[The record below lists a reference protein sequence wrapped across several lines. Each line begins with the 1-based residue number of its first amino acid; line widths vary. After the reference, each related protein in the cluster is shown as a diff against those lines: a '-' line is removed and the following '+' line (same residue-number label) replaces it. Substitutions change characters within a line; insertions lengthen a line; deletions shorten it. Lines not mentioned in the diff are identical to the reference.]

1 MSATDGEHL
10 AFGAQ
15 AGRGLLD
22 CTHTCAA
29 DVIHARELQ
38 YDVSAA
44 GNSVGERFGEARGAG
59 SAQPAGDNQDEGVGG
74 TTLRY
79 REKPGGSRRLRG
91 FRGSLSGVDE

>member
-1 MSATDGEHL
+1 MGATDGEHF

-15 AGRGLLD
+15 ASRGLLD
-22 CTHTCAA
+22 CAHTCAA

-44 GNSVGERFGEARGAG
+44 GNSVGERFGEPRSGG

-74 TTLRY
+74 RKLRY
-79 REKPGGSRRLRG
+79 REKPRGSRRLQG
-91 FRGSLSGVDE
+91 FGDRLSGGDE